1 MNNEKILKNTL
12 ALYIRQVILIV
23 ITLYSI
29 RVVLNELGTDD
40 YGLYSVI
47 TGFVTLLAF
56 LPGSMASA
64 TQRFFS
70 YAMGKNDEIQLKQT
84 FSVNLIMY
92 CCIAAIAYMALQSL
106 GLWYVIEQLKIPE
119 DRFDAVVGLYHYAA
133 LSFVFSIFTAPF
145 IAILIAHEDMHLYAM
160 ISVLD
165 AVLKL
170 VAAISLACIDI
181 DLLVYYGMAL
191 FIISALIACIY
202 ILVCIRKYAECQLR
216 RLYWN
221 AQLIKE
227 ILGFTVW
234 TLLGQ
239 ISTVFRIQAVTI
251 LVNQMFNPTVVAARA
266 IALSVASQVA
276 IFSNNLNI
284 GLYPPIIKAYAANQ
298 KDEMAALV
306 FNGSKLTFFL
316 MWVFALPMLLEM
328 EAVLTLW
335 LKTPP
340 PAAILFTQ
348 LAIVESLIMA
358 LSMPLATAAR
368 APGKMALYE
377 TILGSIQIA
386 IFFVSWWVLSLGY
399 EAEAVF
405 YVAILANVVMFK
417 IRLLLVNYLTALPVM
432 AYYKKVVMPVI
443 LVSILSAVP
452 SILVANVFDN
462 SLLTS
467 LLVIVFSVIVSTVV
481 MYYVG
486 LDKYWRRK
494 VITVLQN
501 KLFKNKKL
509 A

>member
-251 LVNQMFNPTVVAARA
+251 LVNQMFNPTVV
-266 IALSVASQVA
+266 
-276 IFSNNLNI
+276 
-284 GLYPPIIKAYAANQ
+284 
-298 KDEMAALV
+298 
-306 FNGSKLTFFL
+306 
-316 MWVFALPMLLEM
+316 
-328 EAVLTLW
+328 
-335 LKTPP
+335 
-340 PAAILFTQ
+340 
-348 LAIVESLIMA
+348 
-358 LSMPLATAAR
+358 
-368 APGKMALYE
+368 
-377 TILGSIQIA
+377 
-386 IFFVSWWVLSLGY
+386 
-399 EAEAVF
+399 
-405 YVAILANVVMFK
+405 
-417 IRLLLVNYLTALPVM
+417 
-432 AYYKKVVMPVI
+432 
-443 LVSILSAVP
+443 
-452 SILVANVFDN
+452 
-462 SLLTS
+462 
-467 LLVIVFSVIVSTVV
+467 
-481 MYYVG
+481 
-486 LDKYWRRK
+486 
-494 VITVLQN
+494 
-501 KLFKNKKL
+501 
-509 A
+509 

>member
-1 MNNEKILKNTL
+1 
-12 ALYIRQVILIV
+12 
-23 ITLYSI
+23 
-29 RVVLNELGTDD
+29 
-40 YGLYSVI
+40 
-47 TGFVTLLAF
+47 
-56 LPGSMASA
+56 
-64 TQRFFS
+64 
-70 YAMGKNDEIQLKQT
+70 
-84 FSVNLIMY
+84 
-92 CCIAAIAYMALQSL
+92 
-106 GLWYVIEQLKIPE
+106 
-119 DRFDAVVGLYHYAA
+119 
-133 LSFVFSIFTAPF
+133 
-145 IAILIAHEDMHLYAM
+145 
-160 ISVLD
+160 
-165 AVLKL
+165 
-170 VAAISLACIDI
+170 
-181 DLLVYYGMAL
+181 
-191 FIISALIACIY
+191 
-202 ILVCIRKYAECQLR
+202 
-216 RLYWN
+216 
-221 AQLIKE
+221 
-227 ILGFTVW
+227 
-234 TLLGQ
+234 
-239 ISTVFRIQAVTI
+239 
-251 LVNQMFNPTVVAARA
+251 
-266 IALSVASQVA
+266 
-276 IFSNNLNI
+276 
-284 GLYPPIIKAYAANQ
+284 
-298 KDEMAALV
+298 MAALV